1 MAAAAPAPAAAPD
14 PAAEPSP
21 PAAKAASPIG
31 ASPIGRESVH
41 THTSGDAAANAAY
54 YAEFKPRFALG
65 RGQFGV
71 AYLLQHKDGHK
82 AVDKRIHLDGLKEE
96 DRANTWKEIELL
108 RRAADIQDEAHLEV
122 FPGVRDGDTERQ
134 QGQTPSKALL
144 HEEEFQ
150 GDDHQRQSPDV

>member
-108 RRAADIQDEAHLEV
+108 RRLTHE
-122 FPGVRDGDTERQ
+122 GVVAFYHSFET
-134 QGQTPSKALL
+134 
-144 HEEEFQ
+144 EEE
-150 GDDHQRQSPDV
+150 GGGGGEGGPGGAAGHARRTASDLTTS